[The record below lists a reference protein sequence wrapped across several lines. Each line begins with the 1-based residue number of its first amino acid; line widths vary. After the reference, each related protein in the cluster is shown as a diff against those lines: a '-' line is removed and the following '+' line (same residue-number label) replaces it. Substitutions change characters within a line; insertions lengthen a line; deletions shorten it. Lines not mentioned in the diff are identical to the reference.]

1 MDFPQELKYTS
12 EHEWARLEASVVRV
26 GITDYA
32 QDALGDVVYVEL
44 PDPGATVTHDAPFG
58 EIQSPKAVSDLFAPV
73 SGEIV
78 DRNSEVVS
86 SPELINE
93 DPYGEGW
100 LIVIRPEDPSALDG
114 LLDHGAYAALVASLS
129 ED

>member
-1 MDFPQELKYTS
+1 MSDNYPEDLRYTK
-12 EHEWARLEASVVRV
+12 EHEWARIEDGSVRI
-26 GITDYA
+26 GITWYA

-44 PDPGATVTHDAPFG
+44 PEPGARVTQDAPFG

-78 DRNSEVVS
+78 DRNGEVVNA
-86 SPELINE
+86 PELVNE

-100 LIVIRPEDPSALDG
+100 LVRVRLSDPGEVDE
-114 LLDHGAYAALVASLS
+114 LLDAAAYRDLLAA
-129 ED
+129 ER